1 MFSFANISYVSLL
14 YPLLVLTNLD
24 SNNEEFLEY
33 IKSRYVTWV
42 FFLPRKVVVLIHGR
56 YYGGLLTTE
65 LLTEIG
71 LAYPDDV
78 TKVTVSFLFLITFGK
93 VLIYFTRGLLSTLEP
108 RTL

>member
-1 MFSFANISYVSLL
+1 M
-14 YPLLVLTNLD
+14 
-24 SNNEEFLEY
+24 
-33 IKSRYVTWV
+33 V

-78 TKVTVSFLFLITFGK
+78 TKVTVSFLFPVTFGK
-93 VLIYFTRGLLSTLEP
+93 VLIYLSDIFPGVSFRHWNRERYKVSYIELQDDSPNEYSDP
-108 RTL
+108 NSSD

>member
-1 MFSFANISYVSLL
+1 MCLG
-14 YPLLVLTNLD
+14 
-24 SNNEEFLEY
+24 
-33 IKSRYVTWV
+33 
-42 FFLPRKVVVLIHGR
+42 FFLPCKVVVLIHGR

-93 VLIYFTRGLLSTLEP
+93 VLIYLSDIFFQGSPFDTG
-108 RTL
+108 TANAIK